1 MRLIL
6 NFFKNI
12 YNHTGYLIIFIFFI
26 SIFCSLIFLFFFKN
40 VGPLEHGVPG
50 GDYFSW
56 YEPIANNI
64 LQGKGITLDGRVY
77 PHLSPGFPIFLSGIF
92 VLSHFTGIEKLDLI
106 VVFNVILVALA
117 CCFLFFIAKEVFNK
131 KIALISSFL
140 WMSYPFNLWFIKN
153 PNTEVPFIPLLYAG
167 ILFYILALKRKDLK
181 SAFLAGITL
190 GLASLVRPIGIF
202 LPFFLSSL
210 LIILLFLKVEF
221 KKKTVFLAIILLTG
235 SLLAISPWVIYSY
248 SKTGG
253 FISFSTMAPEGVA
266 YGTTVL
272 VAPMEDESDRAVLP
286 EDVRNLI
293 ERLKT
298 ENPQNLSGLSQFI
311 AKELINE
318 PTALL
323 KLIGL
328 KLARSWYATSQQW
341 WEGKILAV
349 QIFYLFSGLLG
360 LLYVIKAGQEK
371 KRDIIFLLSV
381 IFYFWTMA
389 FLNVSIMR
397 YMVPVMGIV
406 IIFSAITVNIVIDG
420 LVKKFKLYSP
430 CQS

>member
-1 MRLIL
+1 
-6 NFFKNI
+6 
-12 YNHTGYLIIFIFFI
+12 
-26 SIFCSLIFLFFFKN
+26 
-40 VGPLEHGVPG
+40 
-50 GDYFSW
+50 
-56 YEPIANNI
+56 
-64 LQGKGITLDGRVY
+64 
-77 PHLSPGFPIFLSGIF
+77 
-92 VLSHFTGIEKLDLI
+92 
-106 VVFNVILVALA
+106 
-117 CCFLFFIAKEVFNK
+117 
-131 KIALISSFL
+131 
-140 WMSYPFNLWFIKN
+140 
-153 PNTEVPFIPLLYAG
+153 
-167 ILFYILALKRKDLK
+167 
-181 SAFLAGITL
+181 
-190 GLASLVRPIGIF
+190 LASLVRPIGIF

-420 LVKKFKLYSP
+420 LVKKFKPYSP